1 MVDVLISFSADRR
14 HLADAIA
21 KASAGLSSH
30 PSNPVYA
37 GMLLRSLVPEGIE
50 LVSSDAEVVF
60 AAECPAQVHSEGT
73 VILPGRMLS
82 EISRYWTGDSVAVE
96 HEGTTAKIMAS
107 RSQFILSASDGDK
120 YPQWTESPVSIAEVD
135 AAAFSDAIRR
145 ISPASGKTIPGKA
158 YGAVYLSPGQGRLNM
173 VCTDGSSM
181 GVMGI
186 PFDCHA
192 EDFPPSAKAP
202 VPVLERFA
210 RLAEGKVT
218 LGWSEGNLIS
228 ADYPGL
234 KVLSRQVSGEFPK
247 WENVFRSAPDDW
259 VTADTAELS
268 RLVKTAQLAAPDD
281 RIGMTFDQNDLHVTA
296 KGQEGKASGYTETDY
311 EGDAI
316 SFLFGGERVL
326 GALRG
331 CGDKVQIA
339 FTAPDRAVYFR
350 SEGLTFLVQPRRDLE
365 ATS

>member
-1 MVDVLISFSADRR
+1 MAELSFSADRKT
-14 HLADAIA
+14 LADAIA
-21 KASAGLSSH
+21 KASAGLSAH

-37 GMLLRSLVPEGIE
+37 GMLIRSQELSGIE

-60 AAECPAQVHSEGT
+60 AAQCPAYVHSEGT

-82 EISRYWTGDSVAVE
+82 EISKYWTGDSVAVE
-96 HEGTTAKIMAS
+96 HEGTTAKVMAS
-107 RSQFILSASDGDK
+107 RSQFILSASDGDR
-120 YPQWTESPVSIAEVD
+120 YPFWTESPVSIAEVD
-135 AAAFSDAIRR
+135 ATAFSDAIRR

-158 YGAVYLSPGQGRLNM
+158 YGAVHLSPAQGRLNM

-186 PFDCHA
+186 PFDCH
-192 EDFPPSAKAP
+192 EENFPPSAKAP

-234 KVLSRQVSGEFPK
+234 RVLSRQVSGEFPK
-247 WENVFRSAPDDW
+247 WEKVFSSAPENW
-259 VTADTAELS
+259 VTADTAELT
-268 RLVKTAQLAAPDD
+268 RLVKMAQLAAPDD
-281 RIGMTFDQNDLHVTA
+281 RIEMTFDGNDLHVTA
-296 KGQEGKASGYTETDY
+296 KGQEGKASGYTSTDFSGET
-311 EGDAI
+311 I
-316 SFLFGGERVL
+316 SFLFGADRIL
-326 GALRG
+326 DALRG

-339 FTAPDRAVYFR
+339 FTAPNRAVYFR

-365 ATS
+365 VSS